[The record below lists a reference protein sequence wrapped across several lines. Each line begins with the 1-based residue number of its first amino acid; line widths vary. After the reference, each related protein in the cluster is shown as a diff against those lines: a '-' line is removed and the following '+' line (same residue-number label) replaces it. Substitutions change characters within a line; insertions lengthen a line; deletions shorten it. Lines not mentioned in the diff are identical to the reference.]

1 MASKFTN
8 LLLTL
13 GEDPQLLYAFRR
25 NPDAVMD
32 AAGLTPAEKALL
44 FSGDAQLIRSAIVAD
59 PAHKEAMGISPEQ
72 SLPARLP
79 MIFYP

>member
-1 MASKFTN
+1 MASKFTD

-13 GEDPQLLYAFRR
+13 GEDPQLLEAFKQ

-79 MIFYP
+79 TIVYP

>member
-8 LLLTL
+8 LLLSL
-13 GEDPQLLYAFRR
+13 GEDPQLLDAFRR

-59 PAHKEAMGISPEQ
+59 PAHKEAMGIPSEQ

>member
-1 MASKFTN
+1 MASKFTD

-13 GEDPQLLYAFRR
+13 GEDPQLLDAFRR

-32 AAGLTPAEKALL
+32 AAGLTPAEQTLL
-44 FSGDAQLIRSAIVAD
+44 SSGNAQLIRSAIVAD

>member
-13 GEDPQLLYAFRR
+13 GEDPQLLDAFRR

>member
-1 MASKFTN
+1 MATNFTN
-8 LLLTL
+8 FLLSI
-13 GEDPQLLYAFRR
+13 GENPQQLEAFKKD
-25 NPDAVMD
+25 PDAVMD

-59 PAHKEAMGISPEQ
+59 PAHKEAMGLSSAQ

-79 MIFYP
+79 TIVYP